1 METLINKYAHCAT
14 YKYASEEYMELNN
27 LSETVYSALQEGLAE
42 AGYAIS
48 YNNIDECYCV
58 Y

>member
-14 YKYASEEYMELNN
+14 YKFGTEEYMELND
-27 LSETVYSALQEGLAE
+27 LSETDYTALQEGLME
-42 AGYAIS
+42 LGYMIS